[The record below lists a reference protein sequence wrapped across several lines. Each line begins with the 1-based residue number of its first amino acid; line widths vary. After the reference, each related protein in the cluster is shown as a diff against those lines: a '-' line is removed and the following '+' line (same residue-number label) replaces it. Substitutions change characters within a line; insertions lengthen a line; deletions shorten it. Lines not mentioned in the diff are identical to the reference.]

1 MSAAFGD
8 ALNKRELID
17 RDDPLAEIVARKII
31 EIARKGE
38 HRPARLCSIALDADS
53 GRSRPGFRHDAA
65 RLWIARS
72 CSAGSHRVRSFG
84 LSEGGIGCQQRGRD
98 APCARDCS
106 AEVWER

>member
-1 MSAAFGD
+1 MDGSFSLEIVTAMSAAFGD

-65 RLWIARS
+65 RHSDLKPPSVPR
-72 CSAGSHRVRSFG
+72 
-84 LSEGGIGCQQRGRD
+84 
-98 APCARDCS
+98 
-106 AEVWER
+106 